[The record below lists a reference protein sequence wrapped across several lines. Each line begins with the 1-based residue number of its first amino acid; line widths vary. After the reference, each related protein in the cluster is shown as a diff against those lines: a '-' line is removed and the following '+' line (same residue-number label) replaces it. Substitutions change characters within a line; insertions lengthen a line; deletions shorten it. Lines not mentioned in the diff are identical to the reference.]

1 MSITPPAVD
10 PYVPGRGNA
19 GYDVTGYDVE
29 LDYAVA
35 SNLLDGRARIRVVPT
50 APLSRFA
57 LDLVGLRATKV
68 AVDGGAARWRQQG
81 GKLHVL
87 PPRPLAAGAE
97 VAVDVR
103 YGGNPGPTSSTWG
116 PVGWEELEDGV
127 LVAAQPSGASTW
139 LPCNDLARQKAP
151 VNLAIRAGSGYLV
164 LGNGVLHERV
174 THGSTTTWVYRQAE
188 PTSPYLLTVHVGRY
202 VQHDV
207 VSGPVPIRAVM
218 SAAHRGAFDHA
229 FARQTEMMDVFVDRF
244 GPYPFEAGYTVVV
257 CPSPLELPLEA
268 QGQAIFGTNH
278 LDGGH
283 ERLIAHELAHQWFGN
298 SLTAATWKHIW
309 LHEGFACYAEW
320 LWSEA
325 SGGRSAADHARD
337 HHARLARLPQNL
349 VLADPGPVDMFDD
362 RVYKRGAITLH
373 AVRQGLGDG
382 AFFDL
387 LRRWTATH
395 RHGVVTSEA
404 FEAMAAEA
412 AGASLD
418 DLFRMWLRE
427 TALPNLS

>member
-1 MSITPPAVD
+1 MSAPAAVD

-29 LDYAVA
+29 LGYAVA
-35 SNLLDGRARIRVVPT
+35 SNLLDGRARIRLAPT
-50 APLSRFA
+50 EPLPRFA
-57 LDLVGLRATKV
+57 LDLVGLRASKV
-68 AVDGGAARWRQQG
+68 SIDGAAARWRQQG

-87 PPRPLAAGAE
+87 PASPLDAGAE

-116 PVGWEELEDGV
+116 SVGWEELDDGV
-127 LVAAQPSGASTW
+127 LVASQPSGASTW

-151 VNLAIRAGSGYLV
+151 VRLAITAASGYLV
-164 LGNGVLHERV
+164 LGNGVLRERV
-174 THGSTTTWVYRQAE
+174 THGSTTTWVYDQAE

-202 VQHDV
+202 VQHEV
-207 VSGPVPIRAVM
+207 ASVPVPIRAVM
-218 SAAHRGAFDHA
+218 SEVHRPAFDHA
-229 FARQTEMMDVFVDRF
+229 FARQAEMMELFVDRF
-244 GPYPFEAGYTVVV
+244 GPYPFAAGYTVVV
-257 CPSPLELPLEA
+257 CPAPLEMPLEA

-278 LDGGH
+278 LDGEH

-298 SLTAATWKHIW
+298 SLTAATWAHIW

-325 SGGRSAADHARD
+325 SGGRSAADQARD
-337 HHARLARLPQNL
+337 HHARLAQLPQDL
-349 VLADPGPVDMFDD
+349 VLADPGPADMFDD
-362 RVYKRGAITLH
+362 RVYKRGALTLQ
-373 AVRQGLGDG
+373 ALRGELGDSP
-382 AFFDL
+382 FFDL
-387 LRRWTATH
+387 LRRWAASN
-395 RHGVVTSEA
+395 RHGVVTSEG

-418 DLFRMWLRE
+418 DLFRVWLRE
-427 TALPNLS
+427 TPLPAFS

>member
-1 MSITPPAVD
+1 MNLPAAAVD

-19 GYDVTGYDVE
+19 GYDVAGYDVE

-35 SNLLDGRARIRVVPT
+35 SNLLDGRARIRLVPT
-50 APLSRFA
+50 ESLLRFA
-57 LDLVGLRATKV
+57 LDLVGLRASKV
-68 AVDGGAARWRQQG
+68 TVGGIAARWRQQG
-81 GKLHVL
+81 GKLHVV
-87 PPRPLAAGAE
+87 PSSPLAAGVE
-97 VAVDVR
+97 VAVEVR
-103 YGGNPGPTSSTWG
+103 YGGNPGPTRSTWG
-116 PVGWEELEDGV
+116 LVGWEELDDGV
-127 LVAAQPSGASTW
+127 LVASQPSGASTW
-139 LPCNDLARQKAP
+139 LPCNDLAAQKAP
-151 VNLAIRAGSGYLV
+151 VRLTITAASGYLV
-164 LGNGVLHERV
+164 VGNGLLRDRRM
-174 THGSTTTWVYRQAE
+174 HGSTTTWVYDQPE
-188 PTSPYLLTVHVGRY
+188 PTSPYLLTVHIGRY
-202 VQHDV
+202 AQHEV
-207 VSGPVPIRAVM
+207 ASGPVAIRAVV
-218 SAAHRGAFDHA
+218 SAAHLGVFADA
-229 FARQTEMMDVFVDRF
+229 FARQAEMMTVFVDRF
-244 GPYPFEAGYTVVV
+244 GPYPFAAGYTVVV
-257 CPSPLELPLEA
+257 CPSPLEMPLEA
-268 QGQAIFGTNH
+268 QGQSIFGTNH

-337 HHARLARLPQNL
+337 HHDRLARLPQNL

-362 RVYKRGAITLH
+362 RVYKRGAMTLH
-373 AVRQGLGDG
+373 ALRQELGDG

-387 LRRWTATH
+387 LRRWTTTH

-418 DLFRMWLRE
+418 DLFRTWLRE